1 MISIIYCP
9 HPYFRQHNQLKMNRF
24 PHVWYIIDSM
34 VHTISP
40 KYEWSQTKNMASSPQ
55 FTHFSDK
62 MSLYPNIC
70 IAIVTNL
77 INKWF
82 GTSLFCHCSQNVTI
96 GVVTIGGRGLLHPW
110 GVPLVNPSENSICTC
125 LLQVSLHSVMC
136 PIHLLCHSLPALSLL
151 QKCPKSYCTVLSEA
165 CNPGQ
170 LNWIETAAHAAC
182 VLIPVWLPRA
192 ACLKQ
197 ASVPEVDHDTQ
208 GQENSCKLE
217 HGWKHWH
224 YFSHTSNYPNGW
236 PLW

>member
-151 QKCPKSYCTVLSEA
+151 QKCPKSYCTVLSEDKPWSTKLDRNRSPR
-165 CNPGQ
+165 CLRFDSSLVDPG
-170 LNWIETAAHAAC
+170 C
-182 VLIPVWLPRA
+182 MP
-192 ACLKQ
+192 Q
-197 ASVPEVDHDTQ
+197 ASQCPRGWSWHTRS
-208 GQENSCKLE
+208 GKL
-217 HGWKHWH
+217 
-224 YFSHTSNYPNGW
+224 
-236 PLW
+236 L